1 MIDLYTSGT
10 ANGHRAAIALEE
22 SGLAYRAHKLNLQA
36 GDQRKPEYLEI
47 NPAAA
52 IPAIVDDDG
61 PGGKPVT
68 LAQSGAILFY
78 VAEKSGKF
86 LPQDPARRLAAL
98 QWLMQAC
105 SDVAGTSS
113 ALFQLSMVAPE
124 KSAANVEFFE
134 KRLLNALRAADAR
147 LAGRE
152 YLVDEISVADL
163 ALYPVVATRK
173 PVIEKHGGLPNLAK
187 WAERMA
193 ARPGVAKGMQ
203 VSV

>member
-1 MIDLYTSGT
+1 MIDLYTAGT

-22 SGLAYRAHKLNLQA
+22 SGLAYRAHKLDLQA
-36 GDQRKPEYLEI
+36 GDQRKPEYLKI

-68 LAQSGAILFY
+68 LAQSGAIVLY
-78 VAEKSGKF
+78 VAEKSGK
-86 LPQDPARRLAAL
+86 LIPKDPARRLAAL
-98 QWLMQAC
+98 QWLLHAC
-105 SDVAGTSS
+105 SDVAGTSG
-113 ALFQLSMVAPE
+113 ALFQLAMVAPD

-134 KRLLNALRAADAR
+134 KRLVSFLRGADAR
-147 LAGRE
+147 LAERE

-163 ALYPVVATRK
+163 ALYPVVATRR
-173 PVIEKHGGLPNLAK
+173 PVIEKHGGLPSLAK

-193 ARPGVAKGMQ
+193 ARPGVGKGMQ

>member
-1 MIDLYTSGT
+1 MIDFYTAGT

-36 GDQRKPEYLEI
+36 GDQRKPEYLKI
-47 NPAAA
+47 NPAGA
-52 IPAIVDDDG
+52 IPAIVDDEG
-61 PGGKPVT
+61 PGGKPLA
-68 LAQSGAILFY
+68 LAQSGAIVLY

-86 LPQDPARRLAAL
+86 LPKDPARRAVAL
-98 QWLMQAC
+98 QWLLHAC
-105 SDVAGTSS
+105 SDVAGGSGT
-113 ALFQLSMVAPE
+113 LFQLSMVAPE
-124 KSAANVEFFE
+124 KSAPNVEFFE
-134 KRLLNALRAADAR
+134 KRLVNALRAADAR
-147 LAGRE
+147 LADRE
-152 YLVDEISVADL
+152 YLADEVSVADF

>member
-1 MIDLYTSGT
+1 MIDFYTAGT

-36 GDQRKPEYLEI
+36 GDQRKPEYLKI
-47 NPAAA
+47 NPAGA
-52 IPAIVDDDG
+52 IPAIVDDEG
-61 PGGKPVT
+61 PGGKPLA
-68 LAQSGAILFY
+68 LAQSGAIVLY

-86 LPQDPARRLAAL
+86 LPKDPARRAAAL
-98 QWLMQAC
+98 QWLLYAC
-105 SDVAGTSS
+105 SDVAGGSGT
-113 ALFQLSMVAPE
+113 LFQLSMVAPE
-124 KSAANVEFFE
+124 KSAPNVEFFE
-134 KRLLNALRAADAR
+134 KRLVNALRAADER
-147 LAGRE
+147 LASRE
-152 YLVDEISVADL
+152 YLADEISVADL

-193 ARPGVAKGMQ
+193 ARPGIAKGMQ

>member
-36 GDQRKPEYLEI
+36 GDQRKPDYLKI

-52 IPAIVDDDG
+52 IPAIVDDEG
-61 PGGKPVT
+61 PGGKPLA
-68 LAQSGAILFY
+68 LAQSGAIVLY
-78 VAEKSGKF
+78 VAEKSGRF
-86 LPQDPARRLAAL
+86 LPQDPARRATAL
-98 QWLMQAC
+98 QWLMHAC
-105 SDVAGTSS
+105 SDVAGASGTI
-113 ALFQLSMVAPE
+113 FQLSMAAPE

-134 KRLLNALRAADAR
+134 KRLVNALRVADGR
-147 LAGRE
+147 LADRE

-173 PVIEKHGGLPNLAK
+173 PVIDKHGGLPHLAK

-193 ARPGVAKGMQ
+193 SRPGIAKGMQ

>member
-22 SGLAYRAHKLNLQA
+22 SGLPYRAHKLNLQA
-36 GDQRKPEYLEI
+36 GDQRKPEYLRI

-52 IPAIVDDDG
+52 IPAIVDHDG

-68 LAQSGAILFY
+68 LAQSGAILLY
-78 VAEKSGKF
+78 LAEKSGKF
-86 LPQDPARRLAAL
+86 LPQDPARRVDAL
-98 QWLMQAC
+98 QWLMHAC
-105 SDVAGTSS
+105 SDVAGTSG
-113 ALFQLSMVAPE
+113 AIFQLSMVAPE

-134 KRLLNALRAADAR
+134 KRLVNALRVADAR
-147 LAGRE
+147 LAGRD

>member
-1 MIDLYTSGT
+1 MIHLHTAGT

-36 GDQRKPEYLEI
+36 GDQRKPEYLKI

-61 PGGKPVT
+61 PGGKPLT
-68 LAQSGAILFY
+68 LAQSGAIVLY

-86 LPQDPARRLAAL
+86 LPKDPARRALAL
-98 QWLMQAC
+98 QWLLHAC
-105 SDVAGTSS
+105 SDVAGTSG
-113 ALFQLSMVAPE
+113 AIFQLSMVAPE

-134 KRLLNALRAADAR
+134 KRLVNALRVADAR
-147 LAGRE
+147 LAERE

-173 PVIEKHGGLPNLAK
+173 PVIEKHGGLPSLAK

>member
-1 MIDLYTSGT
+1 MIDFYTAGT

-36 GDQRKPEYLEI
+36 GDQRKPEYLKI
-47 NPAAA
+47 NPAGA
-52 IPAIVDDDG
+52 IPAIVDDEG
-61 PGGKPVT
+61 PGGKPLA
-68 LAQSGAILFY
+68 LAQSGAIVLY

-86 LPQDPARRLAAL
+86 LPKDPARRAAAL
-98 QWLMQAC
+98 QWLLFAC
-105 SDVAGTSS
+105 SDVAGGSGT
-113 ALFQLSMVAPE
+113 LFQLSMVAPE
-124 KSAANVEFFE
+124 KSAPNVEFFE
-134 KRLLNALRAADAR
+134 KRLVNALRAADAR
-147 LAGRE
+147 LADRE
-152 YLVDEISVADL
+152 YLADEISVADL

>member
-1 MIDLYTSGT
+1 MIDFYTAAT

-22 SGLAYRAHKLNLQA
+22 SGLPYRAHKLNLQA
-36 GDQRKPEYLEI
+36 GDSRKPEYLKI
-47 NPAAA
+47 NPAGA
-52 IPAIVDDDG
+52 IPAIVDDEG
-61 PGGKPVT
+61 PGGKPLA
-68 LAQSGAILFY
+68 LAQSGAIVLY

-86 LPQDPARRLAAL
+86 LPKDPARRAVAL
-98 QWLMQAC
+98 QWLLHAC
-105 SDVAGTSS
+105 SDVAGGSG

-124 KSAANVEFFE
+124 KSAPNVDFFE
-134 KRLLNALRAADAR
+134 KRLVNALRVADER

-152 YLVDEISVADL
+152 YLADEISVADL

-187 WAERMA
+187 WAERMV

>member
-1 MIDLYTSGT
+1 MIDLYTAGT

-36 GDQRKPEYLEI
+36 GDQRKPDYLKI

-52 IPAIVDDDG
+52 IPAIVDDEG
-61 PGGKPVT
+61 PGGKPLA
-68 LAQSGAILFY
+68 LAQSGAIVLY
-78 VAEKSGKF
+78 VAEKSGRF
-86 LPQDPARRLAAL
+86 LPKDPARRTTAL
-98 QWLMQAC
+98 QWLMHAC
-105 SDVAGTSS
+105 SDVAGASGTI
-113 ALFQLSMVAPE
+113 FQLSMAAPE

-134 KRLLNALRAADAR
+134 KRLVNALRVADGR
-147 LAGRE
+147 LADRE
-152 YLVDEISVADL
+152 FLVDEISVADL

-173 PVIEKHGGLPNLAK
+173 PVIDKHGGLPHLAK

-193 ARPGVAKGMQ
+193 ARPGIAKGMQ

>member
-1 MIDLYTSGT
+1 MIDLYTAGT
-10 ANGHRAAIALEE
+10 ANGHRAAVALEE
-22 SGLAYRAHKLNLQA
+22 SGLAYRVHKLNLQA
-36 GDQRKPEYLEI
+36 GDQRKPEYLAI
-47 NPAAA
+47 NPAGA
-52 IPAIVDDDG
+52 IPAIVDQEG
-61 PGGKPVT
+61 PGGKPLA
-68 LAQSGAILFY
+68 LAQSGAIVLY

-86 LPQDPARRLAAL
+86 IPKDPARRIAAL

-105 SDVAGTSS
+105 SDVAGTSG
-113 ALFQLSMVAPE
+113 AIFQLSMVAPE

-134 KRLLNALRAADAR
+134 KRLVNALRVADAR
-147 LAGRE
+147 LADRE

-193 ARPGVAKGMQ
+193 ARPGVGKGMQ
-203 VSV
+203 VSA

>member
-1 MIDLYTSGT
+1 MIDLYTAAT

-36 GDQRKPEYLEI
+36 GDQRKPEYLKI
-47 NPAAA
+47 NPAGA
-52 IPAIVDDDG
+52 IPAIVDDAG
-61 PGGKPVT
+61 PGGKPLV
-68 LAQSGAILFY
+68 LAQSGAIVLY

-86 LPQDPARRLAAL
+86 LPKDPAHRAVAL
-98 QWLMQAC
+98 QWLLQAC
-105 SDVAGTSS
+105 SDVAGGSGT
-113 ALFQLSMVAPE
+113 LFQLSMVAPE
-124 KSAANVEFFE
+124 KSAPNVEFFE
-134 KRLLNALRAADAR
+134 KRLMNALRVADER
-147 LAGRE
+147 LAGRD
-152 YLVDEISVADL
+152 YLADEISVADF

-187 WAERMA
+187 WADRMA